1 LSDHEDHITAELKA
15 IRAKLNEILF
25 GNGRAGMHRMCD
37 DLYGDPRDGSRAG
50 LTARMKGVEDSVEKL
65 ARQRA
70 ETTWL
75 QRGIAIGMSI
85 VLAEHVFEV
94 PFRTLFGFL
103 GGG

>member
-1 LSDHEDHITAELKA
+1 MSDHEDHITNELKA
-15 IRAKLNEILF
+15 VRRQLSEILH
-25 GNGRAGMHRMCD
+25 GNGRAGLHRLCD
-37 DLYGDPRDGSRAG
+37 DLYGPKDGTRTG

-75 QRGIAIGMSI
+75 QRGIAAGMSV
-85 VLAEHVFEV
+85 VLLEHVFEI
-94 PFRTLFGFL
+94 PFRTLFGLL